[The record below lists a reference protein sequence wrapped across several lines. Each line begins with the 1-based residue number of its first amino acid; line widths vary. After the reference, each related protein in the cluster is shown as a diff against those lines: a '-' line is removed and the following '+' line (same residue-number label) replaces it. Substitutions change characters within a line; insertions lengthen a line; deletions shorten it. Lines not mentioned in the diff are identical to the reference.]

1 MWTEE
6 QLKTE
11 LAKNQANLTAALARI
26 KGYDAEIAKLNEAKN
41 QELQEALRL
50 DGEARILKK
59 QIDGE
64 TK

>member
-6 QLKTE
+6 QLKE
-11 LAKNQANLTAALARI
+11 QLAKSQESLNAVLARI
-26 KGYDAEIAKLNEAKN
+26 KNYDAEISKLNEMKN

-50 DGEARILKK
+50 DGESRILKK